1 MKKMTE
7 GNETKNIF
15 FFTIPIFIGN
25 IFQQMYNTADA
36 VIVGRFSGKEAL
48 AAVGTAGPIMNILIF
63 FVVGFSLGS
72 AILMAEFYGAEDI
85 EKLKKEIATTIKAG
99 AVFIFL
105 LSAVALFSVKYILI
119 LMNTPIEIME
129 MAEGYL
135 RIIIIGL
142 IFSFLYN
149 ILSAEMRA
157 VGDSKTPLGILVIAV
172 VLNIGLD
179 IYFIKNL
186 GMGVKGAAYA
196 TVISQIVAVVI
207 SLLNIYFRMP
217 VLRLTLKEF
226 VIDLTLLKKTMSY
239 SLSYA
244 VQQTIIFT
252 GAVFVQG
259 AVNPLGIDSIAAFNS
274 GSRIDGFILTPGD
287 SMGAALT
294 TFISQNRGA
303 GKDERIFKGFK
314 SALTMSLLYCVATAI
329 LIFIFSDSIMKI
341 FIESSETEAIFLGKT
356 YLKTIAFF
364 YILTALCNTLQGF
377 FRGFG
382 RMDVTLI
389 ATFIQIPI
397 RVVLSYMLTKYMG
410 ISGVAVGMGI
420 GWIFM
425 ASYEGYLYMRYRNRR
440 RELNGVHI

>member
-7 GNETKNIF
+7 GNVTKNIF
-15 FFTIPIFIGN
+15 FFTIPIFLGN

-341 FIESSETEAIFLGKT
+341 FIESSEIEAIFLGRT

>member
-7 GNETKNIF
+7 GNVTKNIF
-15 FFTIPIFIGN
+15 FFTIPIFLGN

-105 LSAVALFSVKYILI
+105 LSAVALFSIKYILI

-341 FIESSETEAIFLGKT
+341 FIESSEIKAIFLGRT

>member
-1 MKKMTE
+1 MTE
-7 GNETKNIF
+7 GNVTKYF
-15 FFTIPIFIGN
+15 FFTIPIFLGN

-196 TVISQIVAVVI
+196 TVISQIAAVVI

-329 LIFIFSDSIMKI
+329 LIFIFSGSIMKI
-341 FIESSETEAIFLGKT
+341 FIESSETEAIFLGRT

>member
-7 GNETKNIF
+7 GNVTKNIF
-15 FFTIPIFIGN
+15 FFTIPIFLGN

-196 TVISQIVAVVI
+196 TVISQIAAVVI

-314 SALTMSLLYCVATAI
+314 SALTMSLLYCIATAI
-329 LIFIFSDSIMKI
+329 IIFIFSGSIMKL
-341 FIESSETEAIFLGKT
+341 FIESSETEAIFLGRT

-397 RVVLSYMLTKYMG
+397 RVVLSYILTKYMG

-425 ASYEGYLYMRYRNRR
+425 GSYEGYLYMRYRNRR

>member
-7 GNETKNIF
+7 GNVTKNIF
-15 FFTIPIFIGN
+15 FFTIPIFLGN

-105 LSAVALFSVKYILI
+105 LSAVALFSIKYILI

-196 TVISQIVAVVI
+196 TVISQIAAVVI

-329 LIFIFSDSIMKI
+329 LIFIFSGSIMKI
-341 FIESSETEAIFLGKT
+341 FIESSETEAIFLGRT

-425 ASYEGYLYMRYRNRR
+425 GSYEGYLYMRYRNRR

>member
-7 GNETKNIF
+7 GNVTKNIF
-15 FFTIPIFIGN
+15 FFTIPILLGN

-105 LSAVALFSVKYILI
+105 LSAVALFSIKYILI

-329 LIFIFSDSIMKI
+329 LIFIFSGSIMKI
-341 FIESSETEAIFLGKT
+341 FIESSETEAIFLGRT

-397 RVVLSYMLTKYMG
+397 RVVLSYILTKYMG

>member
-7 GNETKNIF
+7 GNVTKNIF
-15 FFTIPIFIGN
+15 FFTIPIFLGN

-105 LSAVALFSVKYILI
+105 LSAVALFSIKYILI

-329 LIFIFSDSIMKI
+329 LIFVFSGSIMKI
-341 FIESSETEAIFLGKT
+341 FIESSETEAIFLGRT

>member
-7 GNETKNIF
+7 GNVTKNIF
-15 FFTIPIFIGN
+15 FFTIPIFLGN

-105 LSAVALFSVKYILI
+105 LSVVALFSIKYILI

-329 LIFIFSDSIMKI
+329 LIFIFLDSIMKI

-356 YLKTIAFF
+356 YLKTIALF

-397 RVVLSYMLTKYMG
+397 RVVLSYILTKYMG

>member
-7 GNETKNIF
+7 GNVTKNIF
-15 FFTIPIFIGN
+15 FFTIPIFLGN

-105 LSAVALFSVKYILI
+105 LSVVALFSVKYILI

-314 SALTMSLLYCVATAI
+314 SALTMSLLYCVATAV
-329 LIFIFSDSIMKI
+329 LIFIFSGSIMKI

>member
-7 GNETKNIF
+7 GNVTKNIF
-15 FFTIPIFIGN
+15 FFTIPIFLGN

-157 VGDSKTPLGILVIAV
+157 VGDSKTPLEILVIAV

-196 TVISQIVAVVI
+196 TVISQIAAVVI

-329 LIFIFSDSIMKI
+329 LIFIFSGSIMKI
-341 FIESSETEAIFLGKT
+341 FIESSETEAIFLGRT

>member
-7 GNETKNIF
+7 GNVTKNIF
-15 FFTIPIFIGN
+15 FFTIPIFLGN

-105 LSAVALFSVKYILI
+105 LSVVVLFSIKYILI

-397 RVVLSYMLTKYMG
+397 RVVLSYILTKYMG

>member
-7 GNETKNIF
+7 GNVTKNIF
-15 FFTIPIFIGN
+15 FFTIPIFLGN

-105 LSAVALFSVKYILI
+105 LSAVALFSIKYILI

-196 TVISQIVAVVI
+196 TVISQIAAVVI

-329 LIFIFSDSIMKI
+329 LIFIFSGSIMKI
-341 FIESSETEAIFLGKT
+341 FIESSETEAIFLGRT

>member
-7 GNETKNIF
+7 GNVTKNIF
-15 FFTIPIFIGN
+15 FFTIPIFLGN

-196 TVISQIVAVVI
+196 TVISQIAAVVI

-314 SALTMSLLYCVATAI
+314 SALTMSLLYCIATAI
-329 LIFIFSDSIMKI
+329 LIFVFSGSIMKI
-341 FIESSETEAIFLGKT
+341 FIESSETEAIFLGRT

-425 ASYEGYLYMRYRNRR
+425 GSYEGYLYMRYRNRR

>member
-7 GNETKNIF
+7 GNVTKNIF
-15 FFTIPIFIGN
+15 FFTIPIFLGN

-105 LSAVALFSVKYILI
+105 LSAVALFSIKYILI

-172 VLNIGLD
+172 VLNIELD

-329 LIFIFSDSIMKI
+329 LIFIFSGSIMKI
-341 FIESSETEAIFLGKT
+341 FIESSETEAIFLGRT

>member
-7 GNETKNIF
+7 GNVTKNIF
-15 FFTIPIFIGN
+15 FFTIPIFLGN

-196 TVISQIVAVVI
+196 TVISQIAAVVI

-329 LIFIFSDSIMKI
+329 LIFIFSGSIMKI
-341 FIESSETEAIFLGKT
+341 FIESSEIEAIFLGRT

>member
-7 GNETKNIF
+7 GNVTKNIF
-15 FFTIPIFIGN
+15 FFTIPIFLGN

-196 TVISQIVAVVI
+196 TVISQIAAVVI

-329 LIFIFSDSIMKI
+329 LIFIFSGSIMKI
-341 FIESSETEAIFLGKT
+341 FIESSEIEAIFLGRT

-397 RVVLSYMLTKYMG
+397 RVVLSYILTKYMG

-425 ASYEGYLYMRYRNRR
+425 GSYEGYLYMRYRNRR

>member
-7 GNETKNIF
+7 GNVTKNIF
-15 FFTIPIFIGN
+15 FFTIPIFLGN
-25 IFQQMYNTADA
+25 IFQQMYNTVDA

-105 LSAVALFSVKYILI
+105 LSVIALLSVKYILI
-119 LMNTPIEIME
+119 LMNTPIEIMK
-129 MAEGYL
+129 MAEEYL

-157 VGDSKTPLGILVIAV
+157 IGDSKTPLVILIISVI
-172 VLNIGLD
+172 LNIGLD
-179 IYFIKNL
+179 IYFIKEL
-186 GMGVKGAAYA
+186 KLGVKGAAYA
-196 TVISQIVAVVI
+196 TVISQIVAVII
-207 SLLNIYFRMP
+207 SILNIYYKIP
-217 VLRLTLKEF
+217 VLRLKAREF
-226 VIDLTLLKKTMSY
+226 IIDLILLKKTMSY

-244 VQQTIIFT
+244 IQQTVIFT
-252 GAVFVQG
+252 GAVFIQG

-314 SALTMSLLYCVATAI
+314 SALTMSLFYCVITAI

-341 FIESSETEAIFLGKT
+341 FIEASEIEAIFLGKT

-364 YILTALCNTLQGF
+364 YILTAICNTLQGF

-389 ATFIQIPI
+389 ATIIQIPI
-397 RVVLSYMLTKYMG
+397 RVVLSYILTKYMG

-425 ASYEGYLYMRYRNRR
+425 ALYEGYLYMRYRNRR
-440 RELNGVHI
+440 RESNGVHI

>member
-7 GNETKNIF
+7 GNVTKNIF
-15 FFTIPIFIGN
+15 FFTIPIFLGN

-196 TVISQIVAVVI
+196 TVISQIAAVVI

-252 GAVFVQG
+252 RAVFVQG

-329 LIFIFSDSIMKI
+329 LIFIFSGSIMKI
-341 FIESSETEAIFLGKT
+341 FIESSEIEAIFLGRT

-397 RVVLSYMLTKYMG
+397 RVVLSYILTKYMG

-425 ASYEGYLYMRYRNRR
+425 GSYEGYLYMRYRNRR

>member
-7 GNETKNIF
+7 GNVTKNIF
-15 FFTIPIFIGN
+15 FFTIPIFLGN
-25 IFQQMYNTADA
+25 IFQQMYNTVDA

-105 LSAVALFSVKYILI
+105 LSAIALLSVKYILI
-119 LMNTPIEIME
+119 LMNTPIEIMK
-129 MAEGYL
+129 MAEEYL

-157 VGDSKTPLGILVIAV
+157 IGDSKTPLVILIISVI
-172 VLNIGLD
+172 LNIGLD
-179 IYFIKNL
+179 IYFIKEL
-186 GMGVKGAAYA
+186 KLGVKGAAYA
-196 TVISQIVAVVI
+196 TVISQISAVII
-207 SLLNIYFRMP
+207 SILNIYYKIP
-217 VLRLTLKEF
+217 VLRLKAREF
-226 VIDLTLLKKTMSY
+226 IIDLILLKKTMSY

-244 VQQTIIFT
+244 IQQTVIFT

-303 GKDERIFKGFK
+303 RKDERIFKGFK
-314 SALTMSLLYCVATAI
+314 SALIMSLFYCVITAI

-341 FIESSETEAIFLGKT
+341 FIEASEIEAIFLGKT

-364 YILTALCNTLQGF
+364 YILTAICNTLQGF

-389 ATFIQIPI
+389 ATIIQIPI
-397 RVVLSYMLTKYMG
+397 RVVLSYILTKYMG

-425 ASYEGYLYMRYRNRR
+425 TLYEGYLYMRYRNRR
-440 RELNGVHI
+440 RESNGVHI

>member
-7 GNETKNIF
+7 GNVTKNIF
-15 FFTIPIFIGN
+15 FFTIPIFLGN

-105 LSAVALFSVKYILI
+105 LSAVALFSIKYILI

-157 VGDSKTPLGILVIAV
+157 VGDSKAPLGILVIAV

-341 FIESSETEAIFLGKT
+341 FIESSEIEAIFLGRT

>member
-7 GNETKNIF
+7 GTVTKNIF
-15 FFTIPIFIGN
+15 FFTIPIFLGN

-196 TVISQIVAVVI
+196 TVISQIAAVVI

-329 LIFIFSDSIMKI
+329 LIFIFSGSIMKI
-341 FIESSETEAIFLGKT
+341 FIESSETEAIFLGRT

-425 ASYEGYLYMRYRNRR
+425 GSYEGYLYMRYRNRR

>member
-7 GNETKNIF
+7 GNVTKNIF
-15 FFTIPIFIGN
+15 FFTIPIFLGN

-105 LSAVALFSVKYILI
+105 LSAVALFSIKYILI

-314 SALTMSLLYCVATAI
+314 SALTISLLYCVATAI

-377 FRGFG
+377 HRIIH
-382 RMDVTLI
+382 THKNKLI
-389 ATFIQIPI
+389 PSLFINN
-397 RVVLSYMLTKYMG
+397 
-410 ISGVAVGMGI
+410 
-420 GWIFM
+420 F
-425 ASYEGYLYMRYRNRR
+425 
-440 RELNGVHI
+440 

>member
-1 MKKMTE
+1 
-7 GNETKNIF
+7 
-15 FFTIPIFIGN
+15 
-25 IFQQMYNTADA
+25 
-36 VIVGRFSGKEAL
+36 
-48 AAVGTAGPIMNILIF
+48 
-63 FVVGFSLGS
+63 
-72 AILMAEFYGAEDI
+72 MAEFYGAEDI

-105 LSAVALFSVKYILI
+105 LSAVALFSIKYILI

-157 VGDSKTPLGILVIAV
+157 VGDSKTPLEILVIAV

-329 LIFIFSDSIMKI
+329 LIFIFSGSIMKI
-341 FIESSETEAIFLGKT
+341 FIESSETEAIFLGRT

>member
-7 GNETKNIF
+7 GNVTKNIF
-15 FFTIPIFIGN
+15 FFTIPIFLGN

-196 TVISQIVAVVI
+196 TVISQIAAVVI

-329 LIFIFSDSIMKI
+329 LIFIFSGSIMKI
-341 FIESSETEAIFLGKT
+341 FIESSETEAIFLGRT

>member
-7 GNETKNIF
+7 GNVTKNIF
-15 FFTIPIFIGN
+15 FFTIPIFLGN

-105 LSAVALFSVKYILI
+105 LSAVALFSIKYILI

-329 LIFIFSDSIMKI
+329 LIFIFSGSIMKI
-341 FIESSETEAIFLGKT
+341 FIESSEIEAIFLGRT

>member
-7 GNETKNIF
+7 GNVTKNIF
-15 FFTIPIFIGN
+15 FFTIPIFLGN

-314 SALTMSLLYCVATAI
+314 SALTMSLLYCIATAI
-329 LIFIFSDSIMKI
+329 LIFVFSGSIMKI
-341 FIESSETEAIFLGKT
+341 FIESSETEAIFLGRT

>member
-7 GNETKNIF
+7 GNVTKNIF
-15 FFTIPIFIGN
+15 FFTIPIFLGN

-196 TVISQIVAVVI
+196 TVISQIAAVVI

>member
-7 GNETKNIF
+7 GNVTKNIF
-15 FFTIPIFIGN
+15 FFTIPIFLGN

-196 TVISQIVAVVI
+196 TVISQIAAVVI

-329 LIFIFSDSIMKI
+329 LIFVFSGSIMKI
-341 FIESSETEAIFLGKT
+341 FIESSETEAIFLGRT

-425 ASYEGYLYMRYRNRR
+425 GSYEGYLYMRYRNRR
-440 RELNGVHI
+440 RELKGVHI

>member
-7 GNETKNIF
+7 GNVTKNIF
-15 FFTIPIFIGN
+15 FFTIPIFLGN

-196 TVISQIVAVVI
+196 TVISQIAAVVI

-329 LIFIFSDSIMKI
+329 LIFIFSGSIMKI
-341 FIESSETEAIFLGKT
+341 FIESSETEAIFLGRT

-397 RVVLSYMLTKYMG
+397 RVVLSYILTKYMG

-425 ASYEGYLYMRYRNRR
+425 GSYEGYLYMRYRNRR
-440 RELNGVHI
+440 RELNEVHI

>member
-7 GNETKNIF
+7 GNVTKNIF
-15 FFTIPIFIGN
+15 FFTIPIFLGN

-329 LIFIFSDSIMKI
+329 LIFVFSGSIMKI
-341 FIESSETEAIFLGKT
+341 FIESSETEAIFLGRT

-425 ASYEGYLYMRYRNRR
+425 GSYEGYLYMRYRNRR

>member
-7 GNETKNIF
+7 GNVTKNIF
-15 FFTIPIFIGN
+15 FFTIPIFLGN

-196 TVISQIVAVVI
+196 TVISQIAAVVI

-274 GSRIDGFILTPGD
+274 GSRIDGFILTLGD

-329 LIFIFSDSIMKI
+329 LIFVFSGSIMKI
-341 FIESSETEAIFLGKT
+341 FIESSETEAIFLGRT

-425 ASYEGYLYMRYRNRR
+425 GSYEGYLYMRYRNRR

>member
-7 GNETKNIF
+7 GNVTKNIF
-15 FFTIPIFIGN
+15 FFTIPIFLGN

-105 LSAVALFSVKYILI
+105 LSAVALFSIKYILI

-157 VGDSKTPLGILVIAV
+157 VGDLKTPLGILVIAV

-329 LIFIFSDSIMKI
+329 LIFIFSGSIMKI
-341 FIESSETEAIFLGKT
+341 FIESSETEAIFLGRT

-397 RVVLSYMLTKYMG
+397 RVVLSYILTKYMG

>member
-7 GNETKNIF
+7 GNVTKNIF
-15 FFTIPIFIGN
+15 FFTIPIFLGN

-105 LSAVALFSVKYILI
+105 LSAVALFSIKYILI

-341 FIESSETEAIFLGKT
+341 FIESSEIEAIFLGRT

>member
-7 GNETKNIF
+7 GNVTKNIF
-15 FFTIPIFIGN
+15 FFTIPIFLGN

-72 AILMAEFYGAEDI
+72 AILIAEFYGAEDI

-196 TVISQIVAVVI
+196 TVISQIAAVVI

-329 LIFIFSDSIMKI
+329 LIFIFSGSIMKI
-341 FIESSETEAIFLGKT
+341 FIESSETEAIFLGRT

>member
-1 MKKMTE
+1 MTE
-7 GNETKNIF
+7 GNVTKNIF
-15 FFTIPIFIGN
+15 FFTIPIFLGN

-329 LIFIFSDSIMKI
+329 LIFIFSGSIMKI
-341 FIESSETEAIFLGKT
+341 FIESSEIEAIFLGRT

>member
-7 GNETKNIF
+7 GNVTKNIF
-15 FFTIPIFIGN
+15 FFTIPIFLGN

-196 TVISQIVAVVI
+196 TVISQIAAVVI

-329 LIFIFSDSIMKI
+329 LIFIFSGSIMKI
-341 FIESSETEAIFLGKT
+341 FIESLEIEAIFLGRT

-389 ATFIQIPI
+389 ATFI
-397 RVVLSYMLTKYMG
+397 
-410 ISGVAVGMGI
+410 
-420 GWIFM
+420 
-425 ASYEGYLYMRYRNRR
+425 
-440 RELNGVHI
+440 

>member
-7 GNETKNIF
+7 GNVTKNIF
-15 FFTIPIFIGN
+15 FFTIPIFLGN

-63 FVVGFSLGS
+63 FVVRFSLGS

-105 LSAVALFSVKYILI
+105 LSAVALFSIKYILI

-341 FIESSETEAIFLGKT
+341 FIESSEIKAIFLGRT

>member
-7 GNETKNIF
+7 GNVTKNIF
-15 FFTIPIFIGN
+15 FFTIPIFLGN

-48 AAVGTAGPIMNILIF
+48 AAVGTAGPVMNILIF

-105 LSAVALFSVKYILI
+105 LSAVALFSIKYILI

-329 LIFIFSDSIMKI
+329 LIFIFSGSIMKI
-341 FIESSETEAIFLGKT
+341 FIESSETEAIFLGRT